1 MHVKFHKLKFQNS
14 EFRMRTS
21 KLSIY
26 DRVYLFDETNWVNQ
40 NWLVRTIFSVW

>member
-14 EFRMRTS
+14 EFLMRTS
-21 KLSIY
+21 KLSIH